1 MMARDRMMTKKIPQM
16 FGSLDLFRIFAS
28 YLYQKLLIYE
38 EIISMDDGRHPYL
51 RTNVDIVCGQYR
63 G

>member
-1 MMARDRMMTKKIPQM
+1 MAHDRMMTKKIPRI
-16 FGSLDLFRIFAS
+16 FGSMELLS
-28 YLYQKLLIYE
+28 YLCISFVSKKLRIYE

>member
-1 MMARDRMMTKKIPQM
+1 M

-51 RTNVDIVCGQYR
+51 RTNVDIVCG
-63 G
+63 

>member
-1 MMARDRMMTKKIPQM
+1 MARDRMMTKKIPQM

-38 EIISMDDGRHPYL
+38 KIVFMDDGRHPYL
-51 RTNVDIVCGQYR
+51 RPRDDLLSR
-63 G
+63 